1 METLGRTRRVVALAL
16 VAVPFVVVGVALLTA
31 GGLPDPVPTHWNI
44 HGDVNGT
51 MSRTAFSVMVLVV
64 TGAAAVLAAGFVWA
78 HEDDAV
84 RRWGVQA
91 CAFTAYLMGGLSLGT
106 VLLAAG
112 VPAAA
117 GVRLWYV
124 VPAVLVAA
132 LGAPAVIHVLWPVV
146 PVRKPAGA
154 SPRLDLA
161 PGERAVY
168 VATLRSRGMLAL
180 GVGCALVGVVLLLTA
195 DLMVG
200 AVVLAATVALLA
212 LSRVTLRV
220 DDGGVRLGFGPGV
233 RVRVPME
240 RIERAEVADIRP
252 MAWGGWGYRAR
263 PGGRALVL
271 RAGPGMVLDLSDGS
285 RFAVTL
291 DEPADAVALVNGLV
305 GRRHETA

>member
-31 GGLPDPVPTHWNI
+31 GDLPDPVPTHWNI

-51 MSRTAFSVMVLVV
+51 MSRTAFTVMVLVV
-64 TGAAAVLAAGFVWA
+64 TGAAAVLAAGFVRA

-91 CAFTAYLMGGLSLGT
+91 CAFTAYLVGGLALAT

-117 GVRLWYV
+117 GVRLRWYV

-132 LGAPAVIHVLWPVV
+132 LGVPAVVHVLWPVV
-146 PVRKPAGA
+146 PVRKPVAGA

-180 GVGCALVGVVLLLTA
+180 GVGCAVVGVVLLLAA

-200 AVVLAATVALLA
+200 AVVLAVTVALLA

-220 DDGGVRLGFGPGV
+220 DDGGMRLGFGPGV
-233 RVRVPME
+233 RVRVPLE

-271 RAGPGMVLDLSDGS
+271 R
-285 RFAVTL
+285 
-291 DEPADAVALVNGLV
+291 
-305 GRRHETA
+305 